1 MIQPM
6 LVKIC
11 PEDKQESFL
20 DNPSYIGEVKYDG
33 YRCICDNG
41 KFYSRLGNDL
51 SAKVPHLNFLS
62 KYNVILDGELY
73 LPGGTSSDVTCIL
86 GSLPERAIEL
96 QQQNGW
102 LTYVVFDVLQVVNT
116 RTMEL
121 PYEQRREI
129 LSRLW
134 DSEIDKEPTDYI
146 EMSLAT
152 YDKRQLL
159 KDIETIGGEGIVL
172 KNIHAEY
179 YPNKRPA
186 NNWLKIKKHSTMD
199 VVITGFTEGKGKY
212 KELIGAIEFGVYKS
226 DTLVNIGS
234 CSGMTD
240 EVRRDITDNPGKY
253 LGTVMEVGYMQT
265 TSDGHLRHPAMKQ
278 VLRTDK
284 LPEQC
289 TWEQMEV

>member
-11 PEDKQESFL
+11 PPDKQESFL

-51 SAKVPHLNFLS
+51 SPKVPHLNFLS
-62 KYNVILDGELY
+62 NYNVILDGELY
-73 LPGGTSSDVTCIL
+73 LQGGTSSDVTRIL
-86 GSLPERAIEL
+86 GSLPERAIEI
-96 QQQNGW
+96 QQGNQW
-102 LTYVVFDVLQVVNT
+102 LTYVIFDILQVVNT

-129 LSRLW
+129 LQRLY
-134 DSEIDKEPTDYI
+134 DNELQYEQSEFI
-146 EMSLAT
+146 ELSVAT
-152 YDKRQLL
+152 YDKRRLL
-159 KDIETIGGEGIVL
+159 KDIETIGGEGVVL

-179 YPNKRPA
+179 YPNKRPS
-186 NNWLKIKKHSTMD
+186 NVWLKIKKHSTID

-212 KELIGAIEFGVYKS
+212 EGLIGAIEFGVYKG

-234 CSGMTD
+234 CSGITD
-240 EVRRDITDNPGKY
+240 EIRRDITGNSGKY
-253 LGTVMEVGYMQT
+253 LNTVMEVGYMQV
-265 TSDGHLRHPAMKQ
+265 TSDGHLRHPVVKGF
-278 VLRTDK
+278 RTDK

-289 TWEQMEV
+289 TWEQMDS